1 MLECGTCGSQGLIPG
16 LFHGLFCPSFVEM
29 GSPSEFEAL
38 VWQVRLKELPVSLT
52 SHLLG
57 YKCGP

>member
-1 MLECGTCGSQGLIPG
+1 MWKPGVDTG

-29 GSPSEFEAL
+29 GPPSEFEAL
-38 VWQVRLKELPVSLT
+38 VWQVRLKELPVSPT

-57 YKCGP
+57 YTCVP